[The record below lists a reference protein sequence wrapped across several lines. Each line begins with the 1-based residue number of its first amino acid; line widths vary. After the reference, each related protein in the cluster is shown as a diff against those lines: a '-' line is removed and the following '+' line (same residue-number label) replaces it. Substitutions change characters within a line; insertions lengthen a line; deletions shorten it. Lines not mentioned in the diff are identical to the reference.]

1 MKHIKPFESFLNEA
15 TKDITQLARELV
27 EIAAGY
33 VDVDMTPDMNRAM
46 SIEEDDEL
54 LGFLDELETTIAD
67 EANGAEAKAFR
78 KEAVAFLKKY
88 GVKVNESADEAA
100 AVNEVAGTVGN
111 ITVEK
116 TKGGWLLKT
125 PSATGR
131 GMQVIA
137 LLDDQVEELIKIIS

>member
-1 MKHIKPFESFLNEA
+1 MKHIKPFESFL
-15 TKDITQLARELV
+15 
-27 EIAAGY
+27 
-33 VDVDMTPDMNRAM
+33 
-46 SIEEDDEL
+46 
-54 LGFLDELETTIAD
+54 
-67 EANGAEAKAFR
+67 
-78 KEAVAFLKKY
+78 KEST
-88 GVKVNESADEAA
+88 NESADEAA
-100 AVNEVAGTVGN
+100 VVNEVAGTVGN